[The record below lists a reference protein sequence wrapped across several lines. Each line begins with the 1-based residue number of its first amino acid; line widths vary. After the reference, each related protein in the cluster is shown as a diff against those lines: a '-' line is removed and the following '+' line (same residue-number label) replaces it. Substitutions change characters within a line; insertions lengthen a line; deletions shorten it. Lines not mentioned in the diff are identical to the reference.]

1 MGVFLSGVMTYVA
14 LLRGINVGG
23 KNKVAMPRLKKTFE
37 AVGLTDVTTYINS
50 GNVIFKDT
58 RRRPATIVSALEKAI
73 ENDFG
78 FPIRV
83 LLRDLPAIKKVIRVL
98 PDTWTNDEK
107 MKCDVMFLWERVD
120 RKGIVKDLKIKP
132 EIEDLVYVA
141 GALIWR
147 VDRPAITR
155 SGMMKMVGT
164 DLYKAMTIRNCNTV
178 RKLAALMASGEA
190 G

>member
-1 MGVFLSGVMTYVA
+1 MTYVA

-50 GNVIFKDT
+50 GNVIFKEA
-58 RRRPATIVSALEKAI
+58 RRKPATIVSALEKAI
-73 ENDFG
+73 EKDFG

-83 LLRDLPAIKKVIRVL
+83 LIRDLPAVKKVIQAL
-98 PDTWTNDEK
+98 PEAWTNDQK
-107 MKCDVMFLWERVD
+107 MKCDVMFLWKEVD
-120 RKGIVKDLKIKP
+120 RKDIVKDLTVKP
-132 EIEDLVYVA
+132 EIEDLVYVP

-155 SGMMKMVGT
+155 SGMLKMVGT

-178 RKLAALMASGEA
+178 RKLAELMASA
-190 G
+190 

>member
-1 MGVFLSGVMTYVA
+1 MTYVA

-50 GNVIFKDT
+50 GNVIFKEA
-58 RRRPATIVSALEKAI
+58 RRKPATIVSALEKAI
-73 ENDFG
+73 EKDFG

-83 LLRDLPAIKKVIRVL
+83 LIRDLPAVKKVIQAL
-98 PDTWTNDEK
+98 PEVWTNDQK
-107 MKCDVMFLWERVD
+107 MKCDVMFLWKEVD
-120 RKGIVKDLKIKP
+120 RKDIVKDLTVKP
-132 EIEDLVYVA
+132 EIEDLVYVP

-155 SGMMKMVGT
+155 SGMLKMVGT

-178 RKLAALMASGEA
+178 RKLAELMS
-190 G
+190 

>member
-1 MGVFLSGVMTYVA
+1 MTYVA

-50 GNVIFKDT
+50 GNVIFKEA
-58 RRRPATIVSALEKAI
+58 RRKPATIVLALEKAI
-73 ENDFG
+73 EKDFG

-83 LLRDLPAIKKVIRVL
+83 LIRDLPAVKKVIRAL
-98 PDTWTNDEK
+98 PEAWTNDQK
-107 MKCDVMFLWERVD
+107 MKCDVMFLWKEVD
-120 RKGIVKDLKIKP
+120 RKDIVKDLTVKP
-132 EIEDLVYVA
+132 EIEDLVYVP

-155 SGMMKMVGT
+155 SGMLKMVGT

-178 RKLAALMASGEA
+178 RKLAELMASG
-190 G
+190 

>member
-1 MGVFLSGVMTYVA
+1 MTYVA

-50 GNVIFKDT
+50 GNVIFKEA
-58 RRRPATIVSALEKAI
+58 RRKPATIVLALEKAI
-73 ENDFG
+73 EKDFG

-83 LLRDLPAIKKVIRVL
+83 LIRDLPAVKKVIQAL
-98 PDTWTNDEK
+98 PEAWTNDQK
-107 MKCDVMFLWERVD
+107 MKCDVMFLWKEVD
-120 RKGIVKDLKIKP
+120 RKDIVKDLTVKP
-132 EIEDLVYVA
+132 EIEDLVYVP

-155 SGMMKMVGT
+155 SGMLKMVGT

-178 RKLAALMASGEA
+178 RKLAELMASG
-190 G
+190 